1 MVSTMMKLSLATALV
16 AALFSTCL
24 SASATPS
31 TASDEG
37 QLRDRLEQTLWPA
50 DIVRVASDYLRAYPQ
65 GQAAPAAREMLS
77 GAESA
82 MRALQRNDV
91 HLYRTAFRE
100 NVAPNA
106 DAQSVKEDMRRAAL
120 GDPAA
125 AMRLAH
131 RHQRGEGGLA
141 ADLNRYVGWL
151 QLASVLGD
159 EHASYELA
167 LYFRKENQPV
177 LAAEYEARAQELG
190 FELPTVLDHVRK

>member
-1 MVSTMMKLSLATALV
+1 MMKLTAATALV
-16 AALFSTCL
+16 AALFGTCL
-24 SASATPS
+24 SACAAPSAGS
-31 TASDEG
+31 AMAGDEG

-50 DIVRVASDYLRAYPQ
+50 DIVRVAGDYLRAYPD

-77 GAESA
+77 GAQSA

-91 HLYRTAFRE
+91 RLYRAAFRE
-100 NVAPNA
+100 NVAP
-106 DAQSVKEDMRRAAL
+106 DAQGQSVKEDMHRAAL

-177 LAAEYEARAQELG
+177 LAAEYEARAQDLG